1 MLNRTTR
8 WLAPLMAGL
17 MMFSGGAQA
26 QEQKIRISHG
36 HGLLYLPLMVM
47 RDQGMIEK
55 QAQAMGAGPVQV
67 GWTVLDGGNVIND
80 AMLAG
85 NLDIAGIGAPG
96 FITLWSKARGIPR
109 SEVIGLSA
117 LSSSAL
123 WLNTTN
129 PAIKSLKDVGP
140 KDKIAIPGIKTS
152 LSAVVLQMVVAKT
165 FGADQYDK
173 LDANT
178 VSLAHPEAMTALL
191 AGKTEINAHLTSPPF
206 SYVELQNPKVH
217 RVFDSTEIL
226 GNITLDVVFAS
237 KRFVD
242 ERPKLVAAFL
252 AAQEEANAFI
262 ANDRKAAA
270 QVYLRVSNAKIS
282 LEEVEKMLADP
293 AMKFSTTPVSVMD
306 YATFMNKAGT
316 IKTKPAKWT
325 DLFVPNLHAKQG
337 S

>member
-1 MLNRTTR
+1 MLNRITR
-8 WLAPLMAGL
+8 RVALALAATMA
-17 MMFSGGAQA
+17 FTGAA
-26 QEQKIRISHG
+26 HADEQKIRISHG

-47 RDQGMIEK
+47 RDQALIEK
-55 QAQAMGAGPVQV
+55 QAQAMGLGPVQV
-67 GWTVLDGGNVIND
+67 NWTVLDGGNVIND

-85 NLDIAGIGAPG
+85 NLDVAGIGAPG

-129 PAIKSLKDVGP
+129 PAIKSLKDIGP

-152 LSAVVLQMVVAKT
+152 LSAVVLQMVAAKV
-165 FGADQYDK
+165 FGVDQYDK

-178 VSLAHPEAMTALL
+178 VSLAHPEAMNALL
-191 AGKTEINAHLTSPPF
+191 TGKTEINAHLTSPPF
-206 SYVELQNPKVH
+206 AYIEAQNSKVH

-226 GNITLDVVFAS
+226 GNITLDVVFAA

-252 AAQEEANAFI
+252 AAQEEANALI
-262 ANDRKAAA
+262 AKDRKAAA
-270 QVYLRVSNAKIS
+270 QIYLKVSSAKVS

-293 AMKFSTTPVSVMD
+293 AMKFSTTPVGVMD
-306 YATFMNKAGT
+306 YAVFMSKAGT
-316 IKTKPAKWT
+316 IKTKPARWT
-325 DLFVPNLHAKQG
+325 DLFVGNLHSKQG

>member
-1 MLNRTTR
+1 MFTLLTR
-8 WLAPLMAGL
+8 RITLLMAAAL
-17 MMFSGGAQA
+17 MFSAPAQA

-47 RDQGMIEK
+47 RDQGLIEK
-55 QAQAMGAGPVQV
+55 QAQAMGIGQVQV
-67 GWTVLDGGNVIND
+67 DWTVLDGGNVIND

-85 NLDIAGIGAPG
+85 NLDVAGIGAPG
-96 FITLWSKARGIPR
+96 FLTLWSKARGIPR

-129 PAIKSLKDVGP
+129 PAIKSVKDIGP

-152 LSAVVLQMVVAKT
+152 LSAVVLQMVAAKV
-165 FGADQYDK
+165 FGVEQYDK

-178 VSLAHPEAMTALL
+178 VSLAHPEAMNALL
-191 AGKTEINAHLTSPPF
+191 TGKTEINAHLTSPPF
-206 SYVELQNPKVH
+206 SYMELQNPKVH
-217 RVFDSTEIL
+217 RVFDSTEVL

-252 AAQEEANAFI
+252 AAQEEANALI
-262 ANDRKAAA
+262 AKNRKAAA
-270 QVYLRVSNAKIS
+270 QIYLKVSSAKLS
-282 LEEVEKMLADP
+282 LDEVEKMLADP
-293 AMKFSTTPVSVMD
+293 AMTFSTTPFSVMD
-306 YATFMNKAGT
+306 YAVFMSKAGT

>member
-1 MLNRTTR
+1 MLNRFTR
-8 WLAPLMAGL
+8 RMALALAATLAFTG
-17 MMFSGGAQA
+17 SAHA
-26 QEQKIRISHG
+26 EEQKIRISHG

-47 RDQGMIEK
+47 RDQGLIEK
-55 QAQAMGAGPVQV
+55 QAQAMGLGPVQV
-67 GWTVLDGGNVIND
+67 NWIVLDGGNVIND

-129 PAIKSLKDVGP
+129 PAVKSLKDIGP

-152 LSAVVLQMVVAKT
+152 LSAVILQMVAAKT
-165 FGADQYDK
+165 FGVDQYDK

-178 VSLAHPEAMTALL
+178 VSLAHPEAMNALL
-191 AGKTEINAHLTSPPF
+191 TGKTEINAHLTSPPF
-206 SYVELQNPKVH
+206 AYIEAQNPKVH
-217 RVFDSTEIL
+217 RVFDSTEVL
-226 GNITLDVVFAS
+226 GNITLDVVFAA

-242 ERPKLVAAFL
+242 DRPKHVNAFL
-252 AAQEEANAFI
+252 AAQEEANALI
-262 ANDRKAAA
+262 AKDRKAAA
-270 QVYLRVSNAKIS
+270 QIYLKVSNAKVS
-282 LEEVEKMLADP
+282 MDEVEKMLADP

-306 YATFMNKAGT
+306 YAVFMSKAGT

-325 DLFVPNLHAKQG
+325 DLFVPNLHSKQG

>member
-1 MLNRTTR
+1 MLNRFTR
-8 WLAPLMAGL
+8 WAAPLLAAL
-17 MMFSGGAQA
+17 TVFSGSAHAQD
-26 QEQKIRISHG
+26 QKIRISHG

-47 RDQGMIEK
+47 REQGLIEK
-55 QAQAMGAGPVQV
+55 QAQAMGQGSVQV
-67 GWTVLDGGNVIND
+67 NWTVLDGGNVIND

-85 NLDIAGIGAPG
+85 NLDVAGIGAPG

-109 SEVIGLSA
+109 SEVVGLSA

-123 WLNTTN
+123 WLNTIN
-129 PAIKSLKDVGP
+129 PAFKTLKDIGP

-165 FGADQYDK
+165 LGVDQYDK

-178 VSLAHPEAMTALL
+178 VSLAHPEAMGALL

-206 SYVELQNPKVH
+206 SYLELQNPKVH
-217 RVFDSTEIL
+217 RVFDSTEVL
-226 GNITLDVVFAS
+226 GNITLDVVFAA

-242 ERPKLVAAFL
+242 ERPKLIAAFL

-262 ANDRKAAA
+262 AKDRKAAA
-270 QVYLRVSNAKIS
+270 QLYLRVSNAKIS
-282 LEEVEKMLADP
+282 QDEVEKMLADP

-306 YATFMNKAGT
+306 YATFMSKAGT

-325 DLFVPNLHAKQG
+325 DLFVPNLHSKQG